1 MKLLE
6 KLGFKDSTK
15 NKVDKSFESGNED
28 YLLVYPKSVEDEVNR
43 TISSLG
49 FIDKD
54 IPDGKSIEDIRK
66 EYEDNKIKLKKID
79 KNLDKI
85 KKDNI
90 DDLKNLPK
98 TIDFYKKSSK
108 LKDKML
114 KGRKYFYLS
123 GWVPE
128 SKLQNVRETV
138 DKYED
143 SLVDQKKNS
152 QTIANPPT
160 KLKNNKITRP
170 FEFLVNMYGA
180 PNYNEIDP
188 TGFFAITYMLLYGMM
203 FGDLGQGLIFVLAS
217 FLIEKKSK
225 VFGQLIRRIG
235 FSASFFGLMYGSFF
249 GIEDLIPTILIKPF
263 DNIIKVLIASVA
275 FGVILMII
283 AYILGIYNKLHK
295 QKDLEEGVFGKEGF
309 AGLLMTISFILIILN
324 IVKVNPIPM
333 PVSIILLVVSIVMM
347 IFKQP
352 ISRKLLDV
360 YPIYDQSSSD
370 YYIESSFSIIEA
382 LLSVFSNLVSFTRV
396 GAFAINH
403 VGLYMAF
410 EVMSKL
416 VGGGFIGIIILIFG
430 NILIIG
436 LEGMIVFIQGLRLEF
451 YEMFSKYYKGDGQ
464 KFSPISKL

>member
-128 SKLQNVRETV
+128 SKIQIIKETV

-160 KLKNNKITRP
+160 KLKNNKLTRP

-188 TGFFAITYMLLYGMM
+188 TSFFAITYMLLYGMM

-235 FSASFFGLMYGSFF
+235 FSASFF
-249 GIEDLIPTILIKPF
+249 
-263 DNIIKVLIASVA
+263 
-275 FGVILMII
+275 
-283 AYILGIYNKLHK
+283 
-295 QKDLEEGVFGKEGF
+295 
-309 AGLLMTISFILIILN
+309 
-324 IVKVNPIPM
+324 
-333 PVSIILLVVSIVMM
+333 
-347 IFKQP
+347 
-352 ISRKLLDV
+352 
-360 YPIYDQSSSD
+360 
-370 YYIESSFSIIEA
+370 
-382 LLSVFSNLVSFTRV
+382 
-396 GAFAINH
+396 
-403 VGLYMAF
+403 
-410 EVMSKL
+410 
-416 VGGGFIGIIILIFG
+416 
-430 NILIIG
+430 
-436 LEGMIVFIQGLRLEF
+436 
-451 YEMFSKYYKGDGQ
+451 
-464 KFSPISKL
+464 